1 MELSLSYQIKNRL
14 EAKNE
19 YTASDGTKS
28 SLPNNL
34 YLKIQGLLVFIVHQ
48 SSDFSISDSTHL

>member
-19 YTASDGTKS
+19 STASDGTKS

-34 YLKIQGLLVFIVHQ
+34 YLKIQGLLLLIVHQ